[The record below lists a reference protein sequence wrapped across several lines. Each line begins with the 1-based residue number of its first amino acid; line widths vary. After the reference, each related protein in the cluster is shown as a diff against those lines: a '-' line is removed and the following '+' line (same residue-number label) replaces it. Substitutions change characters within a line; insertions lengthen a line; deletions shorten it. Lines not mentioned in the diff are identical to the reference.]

1 MKWRLNFYLFF
12 LERIISVATSPIA
25 ATKPMNAIITN
36 IVIGEDESS
45 FSASDNSFEIMFS
58 ALSLS

>member
-1 MKWRLNFYLFF
+1 MKWRLNYYLFF
-12 LERIISVATSPIA
+12 LERIISVATRPIVA
-25 ATKPMNAIITN
+25 IKPMIAIITN

-45 FSASDNSFEIMFS
+45 FSASDNSFEIIFS